1 MLAAAD
7 VLLINERESVVQM
20 SLPSKLTSYLVAGQP
35 ILAAVNDDGATAQEL
50 RRLGLGNVVDPGDAA
65 ALHDA
70 AHASAATVP
79 AQRVHYEGVQGS
91 VGMDRLIGELIRLAA
106 E

>member
-1 MLAAAD
+1 
-7 VLLINERESVVQM
+7 M

-35 ILAAVNDDGATAQEL
+35 ILAAVNDDGATAREL
-50 RRLGLGNVVDPGDAA
+50 RRLGLGNVVGAGDAA

-70 AHASAATVP
+70 VFASSARQQIP
-79 AQRVHYEGVQGS
+79 QQRTARREGLG
-91 VGMDRLIGELIRLAA
+91 GADALTRFIGLLAELTP